1 MIEQDI
7 SKTTNYIT
15 NLRINIHHGS
25 SLGHLSWG
33 RRLSNSIWAN
43 RINLHKLQCIRFEV
57 PQAQFHQHPPQIH
70 YGPHVP
76 HALFGKMPM
85 LVAKLPTVHGV
96 EAQLYMDMMEKFQL
110 FAGKNQLFVCQ
121 KKSSPPEPFK
131 LPLSSPIP
139 SHTSWSIGFPTMGLS
154 WLIRIPMKN
163 QCGLPCFINGI
174 FFPTLSL
181 TLSPP

>member
-57 PQAQFHQHPPQIH
+57 PQAQFHQHPPQIP

-76 HALFGKMPM
+76 HALLGKMPM
-85 LVAKLPTVHGV
+85 LVAKLPTVWCRSPTVHGYDGEIPTV
-96 EAQLYMDMMEKFQL
+96 CWEKNTFFL
-110 FAGKNQLFVCQ
+110 PKKNH
-121 KKSSPPEPFK
+121 PH
-131 LPLSSPIP
+131 LSHSKYPYQP
-139 SHTSWSIGFPTMGLS
+139 RSH
-154 WLIRIPMKN
+154 LILVG
-163 QCGLPCFINGI
+163 Q
-174 FFPTLSL
+174 
-181 TLSPP
+181 